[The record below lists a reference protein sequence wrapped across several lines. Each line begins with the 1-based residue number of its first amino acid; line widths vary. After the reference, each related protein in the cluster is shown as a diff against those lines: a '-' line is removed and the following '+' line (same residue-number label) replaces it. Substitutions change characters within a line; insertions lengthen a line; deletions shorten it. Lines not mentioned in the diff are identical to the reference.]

1 MINDFAR
8 DGFDAV
14 GAATSGFP
22 RLTAKDLAELAGR
35 DGLAGTRVPMSKF
48 TERVIR
54 LSMGRPELITTT
66 ADKGSQFAISGF
78 LVYYFCYGMIG
89 LSAFMLGLNG
99 GHHAPLVR
107 AAIILGAFLP
117 VCATLLV
124 DLFFATRSNARPE
137 AIEVTGDRDQDL
149 ASANERVRKPV
160 GPRNRWWLFGR
171 LMWAVMVGFVI
182 ALPVANFF
190 FGHDVAQQQNQDA
203 YNTYQAE
210 NARQDAGYLRDE
222 ANARRDMN
230 GIDAHYEALNGK
242 AAAALNQ
249 HVGAL
254 AGVGPSGQR
263 IAIGQGPVESGL
275 GELAGHYQQQA
286 KQYLASKQLE
296 LQQDQTSINNDQT
309 AITELDQNNRSLA
322 HATTG
327 GLDDDTA
334 IWQYLGNHPSQIPV
348 YVVITLIM
356 ILLDCGVVIL
366 KMLTHNSTYARTVA
380 YEEITI
386 NYLRAAGTLTVI
398 ERSIEHAEDAKVI
411 ADLHRTL
418 RSQAISDKQN
428 DPAAMQ
434 LYRQLV
440 DAELRQRVHP
450 MINQI
455 AGATPALEPDS
466 TPTPNA
472 HRAAPAPAPAPA
484 IRAVSLDEPQPS
496 TDGESF
502 QWRDPAAAP
511 TANLGAG
518 VGTDGGRDREASPPS
533 PEPAP
538 AQRPIGTRPP
548 HDPASDRD
556 TAQSDLNLEATQPT
570 KPATRATTAA
580 RPTSPSAPPMNG
592 RSPSKDQIS
601 TRAYFLSREERRED
615 DVANWLEAERE
626 LAMREHREHQ
636 RSVQTKRTQGSSD
649 ADLTGSA

>member
-1 MINDFAR
+1 MINDSAR
-8 DGFDAV
+8 DGSDTV
-14 GAATSGFP
+14 DGAATSTFP
-22 RLTAKDLAELAGR
+22 GLTAKDLAQLAGR
-35 DGLAGTRVPMSKF
+35 EGLGGTPVPMSTF

-78 LVYYFCYGMIG
+78 LVYYLCYGMIG

-107 AAIILGAFLP
+107 AAIILGALLP

-149 ASANERVRKPV
+149 ASAKERVRKPI

-171 LMWAVMVGFVI
+171 LMWAVMVGVVI

-190 FGHDVAQQQNQDA
+190 FGHDVAQQQNQNA

-210 NARQDAGYLRDE
+210 NARQDAGYLRE
-222 ANARRDMN
+222 ETNARRDMN
-230 GIDAHYEALNGK
+230 GIYAHYESLNGK
-242 AAAALNQ
+242 AAAALDQ

-263 IAIGQGPVESGL
+263 IAVGQGPVESGL
-275 GELAGHYQQQA
+275 GELAQYYQQQA

-309 AITELDQNNRSLA
+309 AITELDQKNTSLA

-334 IWQYLGNHPSQIPV
+334 IWEYLGKHPSQIPV
-348 YVVITLIM
+348 YMVITLIM
-356 ILLDCGVVIL
+356 VLLDCGVVIL

-380 YEEITI
+380 YQEITI

-428 DPAAMQ
+428 DPAANL
-434 LYRQLV
+434 LYQQLV

-455 AGATPALEPDS
+455 AGATPALEAEY
-466 TPTPNA
+466 TPAPNA
-472 HRAAPAPAPAPA
+472 HRAAPA
-484 IRAVSLDEPQPS
+484 IRAVSLEEPQPS
-496 TDGESF
+496 TDAESF
-502 QWRDPAAAP
+502 HWHDRAAAP
-511 TANLGAG
+511 SAKMGAG

-533 PEPAP
+533 TEPDP
-538 AQRPIGTRPP
+538 PQQRIGTRPP
-548 HDPASDRD
+548 RDPASDREN
-556 TAQSDLNLEATQPT
+556 AQRNRNLEATQPT

-592 RSPSKDQIS
+592 RSPSKDEVS

-626 LAMREHREHQ
+626 LATREHREHQ
-636 RSVQTKRTQGSSD
+636 RSAQTKRTQGSSD
-649 ADLTGSA
+649 VDGPLLG